1 MKYKEQILE
10 GFFLKRYKRFF
21 TDIKIGNEII
31 TAYCPNTGSL
41 LGLLNENSRVLIAK
55 VENSKAKLKYR
66 LEAIQFNKTFVGVNT
81 SLPNEIIFEAISNK
95 EVLTSIQGT
104 LKKEVKYGKN
114 SRIDIY
120 ANNPNGNNS
129 YIEIKS
135 VTLSRSKQ
143 LSEFP
148 DSVTSRGSKHLLELS
163 EMSKKGNDCYL
174 VYLVQRS
181 DVTKFSIA
189 KDIDQ
194 EYYENSLIAKKNG
207 VKFFAYKCEVSKK
220 GINIVSK
227 LEINEN

>member
-1 MKYKEQILE
+1 MKYKEEILE
-10 GFFLKRYKRFF
+10 GFLLKRYKRFF
-21 TDIKIGNEII
+21 ADIKIGNRII

-41 LGLLNENSRVLIAK
+41 LGLLKENSRVLVAK
-55 VENSKAKLKYR
+55 VDNPNAKLKFR
-66 LEAIQFNKTFVGVNT
+66 LEAIKSNKSFVGVNT
-81 SLPNEIIFEAISNK
+81 SLPNDIIFKAISNK
-95 EVLTSIQGT
+95 EILTSLQGT

-114 SRIDIY
+114 SRVDIY
-120 ANNPNGNNS
+120 VENPNGNDS

-148 DSVTSRGSKHLLELS
+148 DSVTSRGSKHLIELS
-163 EMSKKGNDCYL
+163 EMSKKGNNCYL
-174 VYLVQRS
+174 IYLVQRN

-194 EYYENSLIAKKNG
+194 EYYNNSLIAKKNG
-207 VKFFAYKCEVSKK
+207 VKFFAYKCEVTKK